1 MAAVARC
8 NPAPWITAADLRR
21 QRAAVT
27 EGAFAQFHAS
37 WWGVGEGSWL
47 PAGAWQSCV
56 GEPEFTDGEDIWIG
70 VDVGGE
76 RSATAVVWVNEALHV
91 GAAIYHGDSG
101 VLEAVDHVRALA
113 DHYNVRE
120 LVYDPW
126 RFGQAAQELER
137 EGMLVVAFPQH
148 DARMIPA
155 SARLHA
161 VIVERRIRL
170 PDDPELARHASDAI
184 ARDSRRGWRIDKPN
198 PRVNIDAIV
207 ALAMAVERAE
217 HKPEPV
223 ELLGW
228 L

>member
-1 MAAVARC
+1 MG
-8 NPAPWITAADLRR
+8 RR
-21 QRAAVT
+21 HS
-27 EGAFAQFHAS
+27 GHGSAS
-37 WWGVGEGSWL
+37 R
-47 PAGAWQSCV
+47 
-56 GEPEFTDGEDIWIG
+56 T
-70 VDVGGE
+70 VGGE
-76 RSATAVVWVNEALHV
+76 RSATAVIFLNANLHV
-91 GAAIYHGDSG
+91 GAGIYHGDSG

-113 DHYNVRE
+113 GTYNVRE

-161 VIVERRIRL
+161 AVVEQRLTL
-170 PDDPELARHASDAI
+170 PDAPELARHASDAI
-184 ARDSRRGWRIDKPN
+184 I
-198 PRVNIDAIV
+198 

-217 HKPEPV
+217 HRPEPV